1 MTIEPDSIELQNLPE
16 PVTDQNI
23 MLPTGST
30 ATPKPRLWT
39 VLVTVIATAL
49 LFIAASVGSVALMA
63 IIYMINKGTGS
74 EPDLKLMLS
83 EFIDYPGGAMLILLP
98 GQLAI
103 LTGTIIATLLSPEK
117 FAQRLALTTPKWP
130 IAITLAAVL
139 AAPMVS
145 LLWSIPLSS
154 FVSSSEHLETLS
166 HLFKKAGEGLGIITL
181 FLCVAIAP
189 AIAEEFLFRGYI
201 QSRLLKRWHP
211 LWAILLSSLLF
222 ASFHAD
228 PVHIIAVLPLGIW
241 LGIMTYA
248 SGSIIPAML
257 AHAYNNALSI
267 FGVVYLQADAL
278 DSSPFSTLNLIILST
293 GAVGLLGALGWM
305 NFRRS
310 QEPETIA
317 MS

>member
-1 MTIEPDSIELQNLPE
+1 MTIEPNPIELLPLPE
-16 PVTDQNI
+16 PVTDQNVT
-23 MLPTGST
+23 LPTAST
-30 ATPKPRLWT
+30 PQPKPRLWT
-39 VLVTVIATAL
+39 VLVTLIVTVV
-49 LFIAASVGSVALMA
+49 FFVAASVGSVALMV
-63 IIYMINKGTGS
+63 IIYMLNKGTGS
-74 EPDLKLMLS
+74 EPDLRLMLS
-83 EFIDYPGGAMLILLP
+83 EFSDYPGGALLILLP

-103 LTGTIIATLLSPEK
+103 LTVTVIATLLSPEK
-117 FAQRLALTTPKWP
+117 FTQRLALTTPKWP

-154 FVSSSEHLETLS
+154 FVSTSEHLEIMS
-166 HLFKKAGEGLGIITL
+166 DIFKKAGEGWGIITL

-189 AIAEEFLFRGYI
+189 AIAEEWLFRGYI

-228 PVHIIAVLPLGIW
+228 PVHIIAIVPLGIW
-241 LGIMTYA
+241 LGMMTYA

-267 FGVVYLQADAL
+267 FGVVYLQADTL
-278 DSSPFSTLNLIILST
+278 DSSLFSTLNLVILST
-293 GAVGLLGALGWM
+293 GSVGLLGVLGWM
-305 NFRRS
+305 SLRRK

-317 MS
+317 IT